1 MSLKH
6 YTIDHCEFNMPKHF
20 ITSLAFVVF
29 FSQSLWA
36 QQSSSNPEN
45 NPGIELTRQLLTKRV
60 EQIEKANDLNQFTS
74 KEHWALQ
81 RDILRTQLVEMLGL
95 PDLDARSSEL
105 STEITGVLEFEDI
118 VVEKLHFQ
126 SSPGLYVTAN
136 LYRPKQ
142 IDNPLPA
149 VLYVCGHGQ
158 VKENGVSLG
167 NKTHYQHHPA
177 WFARQGYVSMAI
189 DTIQLG
195 EIEGIHHGLYR
206 MNRWDWPSRGY
217 TPAGV
222 EAWNA
227 IRAVDYLVSRSD
239 VDATKIG
246 ITGRSGG
253 GAYSWYAAAID
264 QRIQVAVPVAG
275 ITDLRDHVIDQVIR
289 GHCDCMFLN
298 NRYGWDYST
307 LAALV
312 HPRSLLIGNT
322 DEDPIFPLDGVFRV
336 QQQVHAVYGLESKSN
351 LGIHWTTGGHED
363 TQELQLGC
371 FVWLDRHLLGSKRK
385 IERAATELFAKK
397 DLKVFDRLPD
407 DQRVTDVQDWFVP
420 KAASP
425 SAQNN
430 SLPSDREEW
439 SARSKSIQEEI
450 AGSVFGRLPQFAP
463 IQKEDSGKPARKP
476 EQKVQLIHTDRR
488 ISQGDWAITQVEC
501 ESAAIPCATLLK
513 IESLVEP
520 SDELTVILADESLW
534 DAWTTTTNPDALD
547 REKVNGDALVKG
559 QILGQAWRTLI
570 AQADPKRT
578 TYLVFPEG
586 TGPWRWDTTDKTGT
600 HWRRSYLLVGWSL
613 EGRQVAGVLQAIR
626 GICSEHGMDVVRLKA
641 GQQRSVHALHVALLE
656 PNAIEALELHSL
668 DPEAYTKGFV
678 LTGVLRFCDIPE
690 VLAVVSSRIPTSL
703 RNAQDYRKLPLFEH
717 LEKVLGLQ
725 GLMSDSP

>member
-1 MSLKH
+1 M
-6 YTIDHCEFNMPKHF
+6 
-20 ITSLAFVVF
+20 
-29 FSQSLWA
+29 
-36 QQSSSNPEN
+36 
-45 NPGIELTRQLLTKRV
+45 
-60 EQIEKANDLNQFTS
+60 
-74 KEHWALQ
+74 
-81 RDILRTQLVEMLGL
+81 
-95 PDLDARSSEL
+95 
-105 STEITGVLEFEDI
+105 
-118 VVEKLHFQ
+118 
-126 SSPGLYVTAN
+126 
-136 LYRPKQ
+136 
-142 IDNPLPA
+142 
-149 VLYVCGHGQ
+149 
-158 VKENGVSLG
+158 
-167 NKTHYQHHPA
+167 
-177 WFARQGYVSMAI
+177 
-189 DTIQLG
+189 
-195 EIEGIHHGLYR
+195 
-206 MNRWDWPSRGY
+206 
-217 TPAGV
+217 
-222 EAWNA
+222 
-227 IRAVDYLVSRSD
+227 
-239 VDATKIG
+239 
-246 ITGRSGG
+246 
-253 GAYSWYAAAID
+253 
-264 QRIQVAVPVAG
+264 
-275 ITDLRDHVIDQVIR
+275 
-289 GHCDCMFLN
+289 
-298 NRYGWDYST
+298 
-307 LAALV
+307 
-312 HPRSLLIGNT
+312 
-322 DEDPIFPLDGVFRV
+322 
-336 QQQVHAVYGLESKSN
+336 
-351 LGIHWTTGGHED
+351 
-363 TQELQLGC
+363 
-371 FVWLDRHLLGSKRK
+371 
-385 IERAATELFAKK
+385 
-397 DLKVFDRLPD
+397 
-407 DQRVTDVQDWFVP
+407 
-420 KAASP
+420 
-425 SAQNN
+425 
-430 SLPSDREEW
+430 
-439 SARSKSIQEEI
+439 
-450 AGSVFGRLPQFAP
+450 
-463 IQKEDSGKPARKP
+463 QKEDSGKPARKP